1 MRAVVCASLLLAV
14 AGCNALFG
22 LDGVTLDDG
31 GTTGDGGHDGPGSD
45 GVEPER
51 LPTRVRV
58 CDKPRKLLVV
68 AADPSNDLDLITSCA
83 NRLGITLNTGLRTYG
98 STSTLTTNELSAIAA
113 GDINNDGWIDLV
125 AADQLT
131 LSLYAGNGAGAFALL
146 DNEIQAGITALE
158 VGNLLSDDEP
168 ADVAAA
174 IASGVLIYPGSPG
187 GLGTPQPVAQTSTIG
202 VAILDADNDNLPDVA
217 IATADDKITVRRQG
231 RGYIADGGDPV
242 GGGPMAVGKL
252 DDDLAAMV
260 VTAIGTP
267 TLAIA
272 VAIGGR
278 LEAGDPA
285 ELPARASAVAAGD
298 LDGDGL
304 DDVAVLSA
312 DTQILSLF
320 KNTGARG
327 LSPGQAL
334 ILDAIPADLV
344 IADLDGDRHN
354 DVAVTMTNLGEVW
367 IFWGP
372 L

>member
-31 GTTGDGGHDGPGSD
+31 GTTGDGGHDGPGAD

-51 LPTRVRV
+51 MPTRVPV
-58 CDKPRKLLVV
+58 CTKPRKLLAI

-83 NRLGITLNTGLRTYG
+83 NGLGVTLNTGLRMYG
-98 STSTLTTNELSAIAA
+98 ATSTITTDELSAVAA

-131 LSLYAGNGAGAFALL
+131 LSLYAGNGAGGFALL
-146 DNEIQAGITALE
+146 DSETQAGITALE

-174 IASGVLIYPGSPG
+174 TAAGVLLYPGSPG
-187 GLGTPQPVAQTSTIG
+187 GLGTVRPVAQASTTG
-202 VAILDADNDNLPDVA
+202 VAILDADNDNLPDLA
-217 IATADDKITVRRQG
+217 IATADDKVTVRRQG
-231 RGYIADGGDPV
+231 RDYIAEAGDPV
-242 GGGPMAVGKL
+242 GGGPMAVGQL
-252 DDDLAAMV
+252 DDDLAAV
-260 VTAIGTP
+260 VVSAIATP

-272 VAIGGR
+272 VAISDR
-278 LEAGDPA
+278 LVVGEPMK
-285 ELPARASAVAAGD
+285 LTARVSAVAAGD

-304 DDVAVLSA
+304 DDVAALSA
-312 DTQILSLF
+312 DTQLLSLF

-327 LSPGQAL
+327 LSPGQVL
-334 ILDAIPADLV
+334 TLDAIPADVV
-344 IADLDGDRHN
+344 IADLDGDLHN
-354 DVAVTMTNLGEVW
+354 DVAITMTSLGEVW